1 MRSGK
6 LVMRD
11 LYRTRSLKDDD
22 ELIGEF
28 MSAYYTEAAMI
39 PPRIFVRNKS
49 GTELMEK
56 WLFETFGVRT
66 VITVPEE
73 TDAFARHDAAL
84 NMAVHNAK
92 EDIIR
97 RMRERG
103 DTPALEELKKLLN
116 LDSLPMRIEGF
127 DIAHLA
133 GKFPIASL
141 ISFYNGN
148 PDKKNYRIFRLKSL
162 DGRIDDFESM
172 REATSRRYTR
182 LLNEQAEMP
191 DLIMIDGG
199 IGQVNAV
206 KGVLD
211 ALGLNIPIVGLA
223 KRDEELY
230 VPGNSTPLR
239 LPKRSDALRLLQ
251 RVRDE
256 THRFATSRNQNLRTK
271 ENTVSLFTKLPHI
284 GEKRAALITEKWP
297 TMAEL
302 SAASV
307 QELADV
313 LTLSAGPAE
322 DVHKAA
328 VLLAAQAAERR
339 NALSAAAAL
348 AAAAAPGTSPPG
360 ADYAAQLAHL
370 ALKGGVQNDSA
381 AAEKESSY
389 ASVPSAEPS
398 GK

>member
-1 MRSGK
+1 
-6 LVMRD
+6 
-11 LYRTRSLKDDD
+11 
-22 ELIGEF
+22 
-28 MSAYYTEAAMI
+28 
-39 PPRIFVRNKS
+39 
-49 GTELMEK
+49 
-56 WLFETFGVRT
+56 
-66 VITVPEE
+66 
-73 TDAFARHDAAL
+73 
-84 NMAVHNAK
+84 
-92 EDIIR
+92 
-97 RMRERG
+97 
-103 DTPALEELKKLLN
+103 
-116 LDSLPMRIEGF
+116 
-127 DIAHLA
+127 
-133 GKFPIASL
+133 
-141 ISFYNGN
+141 
-148 PDKKNYRIFRLKSL
+148 
-162 DGRIDDFESM
+162 M

-239 LPKRSDALRLLQ
+239 LPERSDALRLLQ

-307 QELADV
+307 QEIADV
-313 LTLSAGPAE
+313 LTLSTGPAE

-328 VLLAAQAAERR
+328 VLLAAQTAERR
-339 NALSAAAAL
+339 SVLSADTAL
-348 AAAAAPGTSPPG
+348 AAAGTSGSGTAPAG
-360 ADYAAQLAHL
+360 ADYAAQLAQL
-370 ALKGGVQNDSA
+370 ALKGGAQDDSS